1 MSDFFRGR
9 RAILLLV
16 LGIAAGGC
24 QKPAGTAAST
34 GTSAASTTQTAPPGK
49 TVQLVIDFGDGGQK
63 RFPAI
68 AWRDGLTV
76 LDALVAA
83 KAIPHG
89 ITFDVKGSGES
100 ALVKQIDDVVNQAG
114 AAGKNWLFYVND
126 KLAKRSCGVATIQ
139 PGDTILW
146 KFEPYVE

>member
-9 RAILLLV
+9 RTILLLAV
-16 LGIAAGGC
+16 CIVAGGC
-24 QKPAGTAAST
+24 QKPAGTGATPS
-34 GTSAASTTQTAPPGK
+34 GSSTQTAPPGK
-49 TVQLVIDFGDGGQK
+49 IVQLVIDFGDGGQK

-68 AWRDGLTV
+68 AWRDGMTV
-76 LDALVAA
+76 LDALGAA

-89 ITFDVKGSGES
+89 ITLDAKGSGES

-139 PGDTILW
+139 PGDAVLW